1 MEALPWRIEG
11 ADVVVHV
18 RLTPRAAKE
27 GIGTLW
33 RDENNVAWLGVQVR
47 AVPEKG
53 RANRALI
60 EIMAARLGIAA
71 SCIRLEAGD
80 TSRLKRVRIAGKAHE
95 IEPRLKD
102 IFSP

>member
-1 MEALPWRIEG
+1 VEALPWRIEG
-11 ADVVVHV
+11 KDMVVHV

-33 RDENNVAWLGVQVR
+33 RDENNIAWLGVQVR

-71 SCIRLEAGD
+71 SCIRLD